1 MSTPRVMDMN
11 GSRGRRYRTWPA
23 ELKREIVEASFA
35 PGASASLVA
44 RRYDVNTNQLFSWRK
59 QYRDGV
65 LVASDPR
72 CPMLVPVTVAPA
84 PGGDASPLV
93 AAGIEI
99 ELASGY
105 RVRVGSGVDG
115 GALRLVLD
123 VLERR

>member
-1 MSTPRVMDMN
+1 MMDTK
-11 GSRGRRYRTWPA
+11 GSGRRHYRSWP
-23 ELKREIVEASFA
+23 ERLKREIVEASFA

-65 LVASDPR
+65 LGASDLR
-72 CPMLVPVTVAPA
+72 CPVLVPVTVAPA
-84 PGGDASPLV
+84 RGGDASPLV